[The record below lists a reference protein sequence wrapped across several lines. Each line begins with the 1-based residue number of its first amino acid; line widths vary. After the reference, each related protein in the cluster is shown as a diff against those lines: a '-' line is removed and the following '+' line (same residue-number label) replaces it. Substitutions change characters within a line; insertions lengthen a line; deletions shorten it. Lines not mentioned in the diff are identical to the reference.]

1 MPRPAVCSEKARP
14 IPSAAKA
21 RQMLIEGNQNFMRD
35 WKDDHVID
43 RNIRDAR
50 VASQDPYAV
59 IVCCSDSRVTPEFI
73 FGAGLSDLF
82 VIRIAGNVA
91 AEEAIASVEYA
102 VGVLGVK
109 LVVVLGHEGCG
120 AVKEAMKRTELT
132 YHVSRL
138 LSHMLPVL
146 SKVQV
151 REAENSS
158 VVAKTV
164 KANAKLAAEALATAS
179 PKIIGKRGV
188 EVVPAYYHLGSG
200 KVEYLD

>member
-1 MPRPAVCSEKARP
+1 MPRPVVESEKSRP
-14 IPSAAKA
+14 IPNAKKA
-21 RQMLIEGNQNFMRD
+21 REMLIEGNKQFVDD

-43 RNIRDAR
+43 RNVREAR
-50 VASQDPYAV
+50 AGGQDPYAV
-59 IVCCSDSRVTPEFI
+59 IVCCSDSRVTPEWI
-73 FGAGLSDLF
+73 FAAGLSDLF
-82 VIRIAGNVA
+82 VIRVAGNVA

-120 AVKEAMKRTELT
+120 AVKEALKRTELT

-146 SKVQV
+146 TKTSPEDADDAKK
-151 REAENSS
+151 
-158 VVAKTV
+158 VAKAV
-164 KANAKLAAEALATAS
+164 KNNAKVAAEALVTAS
-179 PKIIGKRGV
+179 PKVIGKKGV

-200 KVEYLD
+200 KVEYL